1 MPYSLEYEVRA
12 SRDLSRLDA
21 GSAQQMRDALVR
33 MAENAEA
40 VRHRA
45 LTGPRH
51 RGQFRLRMGD
61 YRAIYEIDRAN
72 RRITVLRVQHRSNA
86 YED

>member
-1 MPYSLEYEVRA
+1 MPYSLEYETRA

-21 GSAQQMRDALVR
+21 GVAQQMRDALVR
-33 MAENAEA
+33 MAGNAEA

-45 LTGPRH
+45 LTGAL
-51 RGQFRLRMGD
+51 RGQFRLRMGH

-72 RRITVLRVQHRSNA
+72 RRITVLRVEHRSDA
-86 YED
+86 YR

>member
-1 MPYSLEYEVRA
+1 MPYSLEFTETA
-12 SRDLSRLDA
+12 ARDLSRLDA
-21 GSAQQMRDALVR
+21 RVAQQMRDALAR
-33 MAENAEA
+33 TAENAEA

-45 LTGPRH
+45 LTGPRR

-61 YRAIYEIDRAN
+61 YRATYRLDRAN
-72 RRITVLRVQHRSNA
+72 RRITVLRVRHRSNA

>member
-1 MPYSLEYEVRA
+1 
-12 SRDLSRLDA
+12 
-21 GSAQQMRDALVR
+21 MRTALIR
-33 MAENAEA
+33 TAENAEV
-40 VRHRA
+40 VRHHA

-72 RRITVLRVQHRSNA
+72 RRITVLRVEHRSDA
-86 YED
+86 YR

>member
-1 MPYSLEYEVRA
+1 MRYAPVGTCPGWTPEQPSKCATRW
-12 SRDLSRLDA
+12 
-21 GSAQQMRDALVR
+21 SARRRMRK
-33 MAENAEA
+33 A

-45 LTGPRH
+45 LTGPGH

-72 RRITVLRVQHRSNA
+72 RRITVLRVQHRSDA
-86 YED
+86 YGD

>member
-1 MPYSLEYEVRA
+1 
-12 SRDLSRLDA
+12 
-21 GSAQQMRDALVR
+21 MRDALIH
-33 MAENAEA
+33 MAENAEV

-72 RRITVLRVQHRSNA
+72 RRITVLRVGHRSDA
-86 YED
+86 YR

>member
-1 MPYSLEYEVRA
+1 MPYSLEYTETA
-12 SRDLSRLDA
+12 ERDLSRLDA
-21 GSAQQMRDALVR
+21 RAAQQMRAALAR
-33 MAENAEA
+33 TAENAEN

-61 YRAIYEIDRAN
+61 YRATYLLNHAN
-72 RRITVLRVQHRSNA
+72 RHITVLRVQHRSRA
-86 YED
+86 YC